1 VFRATS
7 FLEKTPQLKHN
18 HAMMLRFFVL
28 GGLLLFCFA
37 SPAAHLKLDVLKVG
51 PKTYRNVTVLGVNA
65 TDLYVTHA
73 HGIANVKLKYL
84 DANLQK
90 QFHYD
95 AQAAAEAERQQ
106 AQEDSTYQLSVESDL
121 VAQAQTA
128 ALAAQKAAL
137 AARKAAAT
145 SEDSLAD
152 PVSDQSLLGKPV
164 PAIEADK
171 WLGQKPVLK
180 EKFVLI
186 TFWAPWSI
194 PCRNC
199 IPELNALQKK
209 FPDKLV
215 VVGVTS
221 ESEEDV
227 EQMAGPRMEF
237 SCAIDSQAKL
247 SAAAGVT
254 SIPCVLLVDAKG
266 IVRYQGHPAAI
277 DEKKLQS
284 LLAKASE

>member
-1 VFRATS
+1 
-7 FLEKTPQLKHN
+7 
-18 HAMMLRFFVL
+18 MMLRFFVF
-28 GGLLLFCFA
+28 GGLLLFSVA

-51 PKTYRNVTVLGVNA
+51 SKTYRNVTVLGVKA

-84 DANLQK
+84 DAKLQK

-106 AQEDSTYQLSVESDL
+106 EQEDSTYQRSVESNL
-121 VAQAQTA
+121 VAQAQKI
-128 ALAAQKAAL
+128 ALAAQKIAL
-137 AARKAAAT
+137 AAQKAAAT

-152 PVSDQSLLGKPV
+152 PVSDQSLLGKPA

-186 TFWAPWSI
+186 AFWAPWSI
-194 PCRNC
+194 PCRKC
-199 IPELNALQKK
+199 IPALNALQKK
-209 FPDKLV
+209 FPENLV
-215 VVGVTS
+215 VVGLTA
-221 ESEEDV
+221 ESEADV
-227 EQMAGPRMEF
+227 EEMAEPRIEF
-237 SCAIDSQAKL
+237 ASGIDTKSRL
-247 SAAAGVT
+247 TNAAGVT
-254 SIPCVLLVDAKG
+254 SIPYALLLDDKRV
-266 IVRYQGHPAAI
+266 VRYQGHPSAL

-284 LLAKASE
+284 LMTKAE

>member
-1 VFRATS
+1 MVPRPTGTS
-7 FLEKTPQLKHN
+7 Q
-18 HAMMLRFFVL
+18 
-28 GGLLLFCFA
+28 CWA
-37 SPAAHLKLDVLKVG
+37 S
-51 PKTYRNVTVLGVNA
+51 
-65 TDLYVTHA
+65 
-73 HGIANVKLKYL
+73 L

-152 PVSDQSLLGKPV
+152 PVSDQSLLGKAV

-237 SCAIDSQAKL
+237 SCAIDSQAR
-247 SAAAGVT
+247 
-254 SIPCVLLVDAKG
+254 SIPK
-266 IVRYQGHPAAI
+266 PN
-277 DEKKLQS
+277 
-284 LLAKASE
+284 